1 MKPKRELATLIT
13 QNEIENVLMWLN
25 EELPPSRCSKIG
37 RKRIIDLL
45 STTKRLLDF
54 TNRAGRQ
61 GRGIRRFS
69 KELIGC
75 ATWVNE
81 RIQQYPSCPIVMW
94 SPQGSL
100 TFGEDFS
107 VRPRIEDEA
116 ATAHCILGLAEAN
129 VLGRVLQCV
138 CQRWFFARS
147 KNQRSCSATCRHR
160 LYEQTDAFKVRRR
173 DYMKRYARLK
183 RSGKVK

>member
-1 MKPKRELATLIT
+1 MKRELTNLT
-13 QNEIENVLMWLN
+13 QNETENVLMWLN
-25 EELPPSRCSKIG
+25 NELPRNSYSQVG
-37 RKRIIDLL
+37 RRRIVDLL
-45 STTKRLLDF
+45 DATKRLLDL

-61 GRGIRRFS
+61 GHGIKRWS
-69 KELIGC
+69 KELIRC

-81 RIQQYPSCPIVMW
+81 RIHQYPASPIVMW
-94 SPQGSL
+94 SPKGSL

-129 VLGRVLQCV
+129 VLARV
-138 CQRWFFARS
+138 CQCACGRWFFARS

-160 LYEQTDAFKVRRR
+160 LYEQTDAFKTKRRE
-173 DYMKRYARLK
+173 YMRRYARLK